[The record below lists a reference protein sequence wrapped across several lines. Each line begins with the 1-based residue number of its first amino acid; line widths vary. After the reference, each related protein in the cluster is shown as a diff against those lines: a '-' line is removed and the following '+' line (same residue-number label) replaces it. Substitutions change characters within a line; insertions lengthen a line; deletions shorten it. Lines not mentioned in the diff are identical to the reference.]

1 MACFGSMRLRVR
13 IPALRP
19 CRYGDNKPM
28 QIYQAW
34 AALSRR
40 LKEYRHYAG
49 MAEWQTHLTQNQA
62 SIPHVGSSPT
72 SSTISRQLQQSKLDK
87 FMSSVRIR
95 FRAFWHRQLKW
106 QSETLQSM
114 LSCISC
120 ISSDGQ
126 SATLIRQRSSVRFQ
140 DARPIWCVSSVGQ
153 NASLSRWR
161 SRVQVPYASPGPQS
175 RLIHRG
181 I

>member
-1 MACFGSMRLRVR
+1 MKHCLSTSVEKVSGDAISVVCNGAVTQLVECYPCKVEVESSNLFSSTIIEEYINWQMACFGSMRLRVQ

-40 LKEYRHYAG
+40 LKEYGHYAG

-72 SSTISRQLQQSKLDK
+72 SSTTSRQFQQSKLDK

-95 FRAFWHRQLKW
+95 FRAFWHR
-106 QSETLQSM
+106 
-114 LSCISC
+114 
-120 ISSDGQ
+120 
-126 SATLIRQRSSVRFQ
+126 
-140 DARPIWCVSSVGQ
+140 
-153 NASLSRWR
+153 
-161 SRVQVPYASPGPQS
+161 
-175 RLIHRG
+175 
-181 I
+181 